1 MKRMVTMRTFN
12 LYVLLIVAT
21 CVSITSAG
29 VHGNSEVPDADKY
42 AYIGEMLKN
51 NLRLTKQLWNI
62 GLAAASNSST
72 GSGLSPFFSF
82 GNENENK
89 KNVLSNL
96 TIFNC
101 PHTFSEP
108 IS

>member
-1 MKRMVTMRTFN
+1 MKITFGNVTLN

-42 AYIGEMLKN
+42 AYIGEILKN

-72 GSGLSPFFSF
+72 GSGRFFF
-82 GNENENK
+82 
-89 KNVLSNL
+89 
-96 TIFNC
+96 
-101 PHTFSEP
+101 TFVMY
-108 IS
+108 